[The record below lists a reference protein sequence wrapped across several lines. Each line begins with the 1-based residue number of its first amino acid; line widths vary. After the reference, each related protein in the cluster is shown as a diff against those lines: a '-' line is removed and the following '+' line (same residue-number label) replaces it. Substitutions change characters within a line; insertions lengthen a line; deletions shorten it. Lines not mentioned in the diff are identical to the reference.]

1 MCYYVLKVILT
12 EHGYYNCIFL
22 EIKINAE
29 INENIYIYKKIFQ
42 LVAKTTFLI
51 FWNLFDYISW

>member
-51 FWNLFDYISW
+51 FWNLFD